1 MLSGGLDSLLT
12 VKTLLDLGLDVH
24 PVHLVMP
31 FGIPSDKPLRVE
43 KACAGIGIKPVI
55 ISRGRA
61 FMDMVRKPRFGYG
74 KNMNP
79 CIDCRIA
86 MFKNAKR
93 IMREVG
99 GDFIATGEVIGQRP
113 MSQRRD
119 AMSLIDREADVKGL
133 ILRPLCAKNLEPSIA
148 EINGLVDREKLYDY
162 TGRSRKPQIALA
174 KKLGI
179 TDYPTPAGGCEVTEP
194 GFSARLRHLFEITEK
209 DEVDDWNMLLVGR
222 HIILGPKTKAIVSRN
237 EKENKWLEKFSK
249 DGDGILEP
257 VNFPGPTA
265 AITGSHNQEDV
276 SFLAAV
282 MLKYGKPPS
291 DGKEGEVEYR
301 FQGKRS
307 IVKIK
312 HGATQDQIA
321 PKLVS

>member
-1 MLSGGLDSLLT
+1 MADYSLDKTSVSEDAKKLYKAMKGWGTDESTIFRVLYSKDPGKNRRIERDFKKLTDGESLESWIDDEMSGYDRKKAQHLRKYGEMRLSM
-12 VKTLLDLGLDVH
+12 K
-24 PVHLVMP
+24 
-31 FGIPSDKPLRVE
+31 IIQ
-43 KACAGIGIKPVI
+43 ACAGIGIKPVI

-237 EKENKWLEKFSK
+237 EKENKWKRF
-249 DGDGILEP
+249 
-257 VNFPGPTA
+257 
-265 AITGSHNQEDV
+265 
-276 SFLAAV
+276 
-282 MLKYGKPPS
+282 
-291 DGKEGEVEYR
+291 GEL
-301 FQGKRS
+301 Q
-307 IVKIK
+307 
-312 HGATQDQIA
+312 
-321 PKLVS
+321 LN